1 MKKAFI
7 TLLAMAC
14 GLAASAQQ
22 NKTFNVGIGL
32 NMGTN
37 GIGLDASVGIT
48 RFLQIRGGVSYV
60 PKIDL
65 HANAN
70 VYNEAS
76 AVINAYNTG
85 GNNPLPYIPDD
96 IDALIQPNLTTYH
109 ALLDFYPAGT
119 FHFTVGAYF
128 GQQNPLRM
136 YNNDGSLAGA
146 YEANKMI
153 DGLGSQVDHVGVNV
167 AGNLLTPNASGNIDG
182 VAKVQKIRPYV
193 GLGFGRA
200 VPRKHRM
207 GCSLDLGVQ
216 YWGTPKYESNGFT
229 PEEVPSSNNFESLAS
244 TLSTLPVYPVLT
256 FRLCGRIF

>member
-1 MKKAFI
+1 MKKVFI

-14 GLAASAQQ
+14 GLGASAQQ
-22 NKTFNVGIGL
+22 NKTFNFGIGL
-32 NMGTN
+32 NLGTN
-37 GIGLDASVGIT
+37 GIGLDASVGMT
-48 RFLQIRGGVSYV
+48 RFLQLRGGVSYV
-60 PKIDL
+60 PKMDV

-76 AVINAYNTG
+76 AVINAYNLG
-85 GNNPLPYIPDD
+85 GNNPLPNIPHN
-96 IDALIQPNLTTYH
+96 INAKIQPSMTTYH

-128 GQQNPLRM
+128 GQQNVIRM
-136 YNNDGSLAGA
+136 YTSDGSMAGA
-146 YEANKMI
+146 YEANHVI
-153 DGLGSQVDHVGVNV
+153 DQVNSQVDHIGINV

-216 YWGTPKYESNGFT
+216 YWGTPKYESNGFE
-229 PEEVPSSNNFESLAS
+229 PDQVPSTNNFESLAS
-244 TLSTLPVYPVLT
+244 TLSTLPVYPVVT
-256 FRLCGRIF
+256 FRLCGRIL